1 MNIYEKSHKLSDSE
15 FKRLIGV
22 QRDTFEEMLQILRKA
37 YAYIHQSRG
46 RKSKLLIEEMLF
58 VTLKYLRQ
66 YPTMKE
72 LAFEYNVAESTIHR
86 TITWVEDILIRS
98 RKFTLP
104 SRKALVQSNSSIDYV
119 LVDVTE
125 SPIERPKK
133 NKRTT
138 TQARKN
144 ITPSKHKSSCIRKR
158 KKFLVLR
165 KEKGIY
171 TTFVCS
177 KKAWDMPF
185 IGKSRYLQI
194 VAIKEYKRSM
204 PRVAFP
210 KSHRRNI
217 L

>member
-72 LAFEYNVAESTIHR
+72 LAFEYNVAESTI
-86 TITWVEDILIRS
+86 TWVEDILIRS

-104 SRKALVQSNSSIDYV
+104 SRKALVQSNSSIEYV

-144 ITPSKHKSSCIRKR
+144 ITPSKHKSS
-158 KKFLVLR
+158 
-165 KEKGIY
+165 
-171 TTFVCS
+171 
-177 KKAWDMPF
+177 
-185 IGKSRYLQI
+185 
-194 VAIKEYKRSM
+194 
-204 PRVAFP
+204 
-210 KSHRRNI
+210 
-217 L
+217 

>member
-22 QRDTFEEMLQILRKA
+22 QRETFAEMLQILRKA

-46 RKSKLLIEEMLF
+46 RKSKLSLEEMLF

-86 TITWVEDILIRS
+86 TITWVEDTLIRS
-98 RKFTLP
+98 QKFTLP
-104 SRKALVQSNSSIDYV
+104 NRKALVQSDSSIEFV

-138 TQARKN
+138 TLARKN
-144 ITPSKHKSSCIRKR
+144 ITPSKHKSS
-158 KKFLVLR
+158 
-165 KEKGIY
+165 
-171 TTFVCS
+171 
-177 KKAWDMPF
+177 
-185 IGKSRYLQI
+185 
-194 VAIKEYKRSM
+194 
-204 PRVAFP
+204 
-210 KSHRRNI
+210 
-217 L
+217 

>member
-22 QRDTFEEMLQILRKA
+22 QRDTFEEILQILRKA

-72 LAFEYNVAESTIHR
+72 LAFEYNVAESTI
-86 TITWVEDILIRS
+86 TWVEDILIRS

-125 SPIERPKK
+125 SPIEHPKK

-144 ITPSKHKSSCIRKR
+144 ITPSKHKSS
-158 KKFLVLR
+158 
-165 KEKGIY
+165 
-171 TTFVCS
+171 
-177 KKAWDMPF
+177 
-185 IGKSRYLQI
+185 
-194 VAIKEYKRSM
+194 
-204 PRVAFP
+204 
-210 KSHRRNI
+210 
-217 L
+217 

>member
-72 LAFEYNVAESTIHR
+72 LAFEYNVAESTI
-86 TITWVEDILIRS
+86 TWVEDILIRS

-104 SRKALVQSNSSIDYV
+104 SRKALVQSNSSIEYV

-144 ITPSKHKSSCIRKR
+144 ITPSKNKSS
-158 KKFLVLR
+158 
-165 KEKGIY
+165 
-171 TTFVCS
+171 
-177 KKAWDMPF
+177 
-185 IGKSRYLQI
+185 
-194 VAIKEYKRSM
+194 
-204 PRVAFP
+204 
-210 KSHRRNI
+210 
-217 L
+217 

>member
-1 MNIYEKSHKLSDSE
+1 MNICEKSHKLSNSE

-22 QRDTFEEMLQILRKA
+22 QRDTFEEMLQIFRKA
-37 YAYIHQSRG
+37 YAYIHQSLG
-46 RKSKLLIEEMLF
+46 RKSKFSLEEMLF

-72 LAFEYNVAESTIHR
+72 IAFAYNIEKSTIHR

-104 SRKALVQSNSSIDYV
+104 NRKALVQSNSSIDYV

-125 SPIERPKK
+125 RPIERPKK

-144 ITPSKHKSSCIRKR
+144 ITPSKNKSS
-158 KKFLVLR
+158 
-165 KEKGIY
+165 
-171 TTFVCS
+171 
-177 KKAWDMPF
+177 
-185 IGKSRYLQI
+185 
-194 VAIKEYKRSM
+194 
-204 PRVAFP
+204 
-210 KSHRRNI
+210 
-217 L
+217 

>member
-72 LAFEYNVAESTIHR
+72 LAFEYNVAESTI
-86 TITWVEDILIRS
+86 TWVEDILIRS

-104 SRKALVQSNSSIDYV
+104 SRKALVQSNSSI
-119 LVDVTE
+119 
-125 SPIERPKK
+125 
-133 NKRTT
+133 
-138 TQARKN
+138 
-144 ITPSKHKSSCIRKR
+144 
-158 KKFLVLR
+158 
-165 KEKGIY
+165 
-171 TTFVCS
+171 
-177 KKAWDMPF
+177 
-185 IGKSRYLQI
+185 
-194 VAIKEYKRSM
+194 
-204 PRVAFP
+204 
-210 KSHRRNI
+210 
-217 L
+217 

>member
-66 YPTMKE
+66 YPTIKE
-72 LAFEYNVAESTIHR
+72 LAFEYNVAES

-104 SRKALVQSNSSIDYV
+104 SRKALVQSNSSIEYV

-133 NKRTT
+133 
-138 TQARKN
+138 
-144 ITPSKHKSSCIRKR
+144 
-158 KKFLVLR
+158 
-165 KEKGIY
+165 
-171 TTFVCS
+171 
-177 KKAWDMPF
+177 
-185 IGKSRYLQI
+185 
-194 VAIKEYKRSM
+194 
-204 PRVAFP
+204 
-210 KSHRRNI
+210 
-217 L
+217 

>member
-22 QRDTFEEMLQILRKA
+22 QRDTFEDMLQILRKA
-37 YAYIHQSRG
+37 YAYIHQSSG
-46 RKSKLLIEEMLF
+46 RKSKLLIKEMLL

-72 LAFEYNVAESTIHR
+72 LAFAYNVAESTIHR

-104 SRKALVQSNSSIDYV
+104 SRKALVQSNPSIDYV

-144 ITPSKHKSSCIRKR
+144 ITPSKHKSS
-158 KKFLVLR
+158 
-165 KEKGIY
+165 
-171 TTFVCS
+171 
-177 KKAWDMPF
+177 
-185 IGKSRYLQI
+185 
-194 VAIKEYKRSM
+194 
-204 PRVAFP
+204 
-210 KSHRRNI
+210 
-217 L
+217 

>member
-72 LAFEYNVAESTIHR
+72 LAFEYNVAESTI
-86 TITWVEDILIRS
+86 TWVEDILIRS

-125 SPIERPKK
+125 SPIEHPKK

-144 ITPSKHKSSCIRKR
+144 ITPSKHKSS
-158 KKFLVLR
+158 
-165 KEKGIY
+165 
-171 TTFVCS
+171 
-177 KKAWDMPF
+177 
-185 IGKSRYLQI
+185 
-194 VAIKEYKRSM
+194 
-204 PRVAFP
+204 
-210 KSHRRNI
+210 
-217 L
+217 

>member
-119 LVDVTE
+119 LVDMME

-144 ITPSKHKSSCIRKR
+144 ITPSKHKSS
-158 KKFLVLR
+158 
-165 KEKGIY
+165 
-171 TTFVCS
+171 
-177 KKAWDMPF
+177 
-185 IGKSRYLQI
+185 
-194 VAIKEYKRSM
+194 
-204 PRVAFP
+204 
-210 KSHRRNI
+210 
-217 L
+217 

>member
-72 LAFEYNVAESTIHR
+72 LAFEYNVAESTI
-86 TITWVEDILIRS
+86 TWVEDILIRS

-144 ITPSKHKSSCIRKR
+144 ITPSKNKSS
-158 KKFLVLR
+158 
-165 KEKGIY
+165 
-171 TTFVCS
+171 
-177 KKAWDMPF
+177 
-185 IGKSRYLQI
+185 
-194 VAIKEYKRSM
+194 
-204 PRVAFP
+204 
-210 KSHRRNI
+210 
-217 L
+217 

>member
-66 YPTMKE
+66 YPTIKE
-72 LAFEYNVAESTIHR
+72 LAFEYNVAES

-119 LVDVTE
+119 LVDVME

-144 ITPSKHKSSCIRKR
+144 ITPSKHKSS
-158 KKFLVLR
+158 
-165 KEKGIY
+165 
-171 TTFVCS
+171 
-177 KKAWDMPF
+177 
-185 IGKSRYLQI
+185 
-194 VAIKEYKRSM
+194 
-204 PRVAFP
+204 
-210 KSHRRNI
+210 
-217 L
+217 